1 MTTKTNT
8 KESGFEEFIEK
19 ELVNLHGYRSR
30 PNSSY
35 NKELCMD
42 TELVLEF
49 IQTTQKENW
58 NKLVEQ
64 YGDEAPDRFLARL
77 DEELLSRG
85 SLSVLREGVT
95 DRGVR
100 IRLAYF
106 KPENDK
112 NPETLADY
120 AGNVL
125 SVMRQ
130 VKYSAKNENSLDM
143 VIFVNGLPLF
153 TTELKNQFTG
163 QNVINAI
170 SQYKTDRDQKEKL
183 LSIKAVTILRLIHQ
197 HLLVSTKPTIS
208 GKISGPRT
216 ASLICS
222 VTSYKKSLKKRKIKM
237 ARSERK
243 RR

>member
-8 KESGFEEFIEK
+8 KESGFEEFIEQQ
-19 ELVNLHGYRSR
+19 LVSLHKYRSR
-30 PNSSY
+30 PSSSY
-35 NKELCMD
+35 NKDLCMD

-49 IQTTQKENW
+49 IQTTQKDSW

-64 YGDEAPDRFLARL
+64 YGGDVANRFLARL

-85 SLSVLREGVT
+85 LLSVLREGVK
-95 DRGVR
+95 DRGVN
-100 IRLAYF
+100 IRLAYW

-120 AGNVL
+120 AGNIL

-130 VKYSAKNENSLDM
+130 VKYSAKNENSIDM

-183 LSIKAVTILRLIHQ
+183 LSFKRCLTHFAVDTEQAYMATRLTG
-197 HLLVSTKPTIS
+197 LTTYFLPFNKGNKGSS
-208 GKISGPRT
+208 GNPDG
-216 ASLICS
+216 
-222 VTSYKKSLKKRKIKM
+222 
-237 ARSERK
+237 
-243 RR
+243 